1 MNERTE
7 SSPVAADDGAHPR
20 DALQALLT
28 LLPAAALAWPG
39 PGSFLADD
47 LAPQYSG
54 AGIVALATLPAAI
67 SLALR
72 PMQRGVRGLALFL
85 LPLLSA
91 ATWIASDRS
100 LDRFDAGRALA
111 LWCSGLV
118 LLLSGASLS
127 QRGRSVLAH
136 GVVVIG
142 LVFLASAAFDG
153 AHDHAGVLGNT
164 GSLSEA
170 VLPGALIGAGLL
182 LGARSLWRFVGSIAL
197 AGVFLYA
204 AFTPVLAGL
213 VSLAIAFAIGAALHK
228 GLRVRARIGLAL
240 LSLIAIATALVP
252 VARDAQSANESR
264 LAGESESSQER
275 VAADPNEP
283 ASIRSETGGIAV
295 RSRVV
300 QSSLRL
306 LGDHK
311 WLGVGPGQFAATFPP
326 YRDPVEIELSTLG
339 RVLPGETEVEHAHND
354 WIAPAIDAGAPI
366 GIAWITFLAVVAIAS
381 LAALRRGERIDAALA
396 LAAIGLLVNALV
408 DTVFTFNAASS
419 SLACAVFGCL
429 LARRSP
435 ARTVFTRR
443 WVAVIA
449 AVLLG
454 ASAPHAIAM
463 VKHGRALASLAQLDD
478 PKSPRSAELIQA
490 ALDATPDSVLAATLA
505 ARTAELHGRGEL
517 EVRARW
523 LAVLS
528 LRPQRVEPLIKLGYL
543 AAIADRRAEAR
554 PYFERALALDPNHPG
569 ALQNLMSLELE
580 DGNIERAMAA
590 LERRQ
595 ESHPIS
601 NDWLAEYAA
610 RLYLRG
616 LERPSDALLARVQP
630 DFAGL
635 NAEGA
640 YAAAHEFRA
649 KKLEVL
655 GDAFESR
662 ARRSWAREHAANAK
676 WQLAAASYRQDLR
689 ITRDYVDGGAPEVRL
704 ELAAALCLAGKEDE
718 ARDVIAEFVPSEA
731 QLKSLPNWAS
741 DALHDK
747 AWISR

>member
-7 SSPVAADDGAHPR
+7 TPVAADARATSRPASAADRR

-47 LAPQYSG
+47 LAPQYTG
-54 AGIVALATLPAAI
+54 AGIVALASVPAAL

-72 PMQRGVRGLALFL
+72 PMQSGVRGLALFL

-127 QRGRSVLAH
+127 PRGRSVLAH

-142 LVFLASAAFDG
+142 LVFLAGAAFDG

-170 VLPGALIGAGLL
+170 ALPGALIGVGLL
-182 LGARSLWRFVGSIAL
+182 LGARTLWRFVGSIAL
-197 AGVFLYA
+197 AGLFLYA
-204 AFTPVLAGL
+204 ALTPVLAGL

-228 GLRVRARIGLAL
+228 GLRVRARIGLAF
-240 LSLIAIATALVP
+240 LSLIAMATALVP
-252 VARDAQSANESR
+252 IAREEQSAR
-264 LAGESESSQER
+264 AGESI
-275 VAADPNEP
+275 AIPNEA
-283 ASIRSETGGIAV
+283 ASIRSDTGGIEV
-295 RSRVV
+295 RSRVA

-306 LGDHK
+306 LADHA
-311 WLGVGPGQFAATFPP
+311 WVGVGPGQFAATFPP

-366 GIAWITFLAVVAIAS
+366 GIAWIAFLAVVAVAS

-419 SLACAVFGCL
+419 SFACAVFGCV
-429 LARRSP
+429 LARTSP

-449 AVLLG
+449 AVLLA

-478 PKSPRSAELIQA
+478 PKSPRSAELIQE
-490 ALDATPDSVLAATLA
+490 ALDAAPDSVLAATLA
-505 ARTAELHGRGEL
+505 ARTAELHSRGAL
-517 EVRARW
+517 EVRPRW

-554 PYFERALALDPNHPG
+554 PYFERALALDPHHPG

-590 LERRQ
+590 LDRRQ
-595 ESHPIS
+595 ATHPIS

-616 LERPSDALLARVQP
+616 LERQSDALLARVQP
-630 DFAGL
+630 EFAGL

-640 YAAAHEFRA
+640 YGAAHEFRA

-718 ARDVIAEFVPSEA
+718 ARDVMAEFVPSET
-731 QLKSLPNWAS
+731 QLKSLPHWAS
-741 DALHDK
+741 DALRDK
-747 AWISR
+747 DWLGR

>member
-7 SSPVAADDGAHPR
+7 SSAVAADNGAHRR
-20 DALQALLT
+20 DAIQALLT

-54 AGIVALATLPAAI
+54 AGIVALATLPAAF
-67 SLALR
+67 SLVVR

-85 LPLLSA
+85 LPLLSG
-91 ATWIASDRS
+91 ATWIASDSS

-118 LLLSGASLS
+118 LLLSGASLA
-127 QRGRSVLAH
+127 QRGRSLLAH

-142 LVFLASAAFDG
+142 LVFLAGAAFDR
-153 AHDHAGVLGNT
+153 ALDHAGVLGNT

-170 VLPGALIGAGLL
+170 ALPGALIGAGLL

-197 AGVFLYA
+197 AGAFVYA
-204 AFTPVLAGL
+204 ASMPVLAGL
-213 VSLAIAFAIGAALHK
+213 VSLAIALVLGAALHK
-228 GLRVRARIGLAL
+228 GLRVRARIGLAF
-240 LSLIAIATALVP
+240 LSFLALATALVP
-252 VARDAQSANESR
+252 VAREAQSAREQESIAVPR
-264 LAGESESSQER
+264 ET
-275 VAADPNEP
+275 
-283 ASIRSETGGIAV
+283 ASIRSDTGGIAV
-295 RSRVV
+295 RSRVAE
-300 QSSLRL
+300 SSLRL
-306 LGDHK
+306 LADHA
-311 WLGVGPGQFAATFPP
+311 WVGVGPGQFAATFPP

-339 RVLPGETEVEHAHND
+339 RALPGETEVEHAHND
-354 WIAPAIDAGAPI
+354 WLAPAIDAGAPI
-366 GIAWITFLAVVAIAS
+366 GIAWIAFLAVVAIAS

-408 DTVFTFNAASS
+408 DTVFTFNPASS
-419 SLACAVFGCL
+419 SLACAVFGCV
-429 LARRSP
+429 LARTSP

-443 WVAVIA
+443 WVGVIA
-449 AVLLG
+449 AVLL
-454 ASAPHAIAM
+454 AANVPHAIAM
-463 VKHGRALASLAQLDD
+463 VKHGQALASLARLDA
-478 PKSPRSAELIQA
+478 PKSPRSAELIRD
-490 ALDATPDSVLAATLA
+490 ALDAAPDSVLAATLA
-505 ARTAELHGRGEL
+505 ARTAELQGRGEL
-517 EVRARW
+517 EVHARW
-523 LAVLS
+523 RTVLS

-543 AAIADRRAEAR
+543 AAISDRRAEAR

-569 ALQNLMSLELE
+569 ALQNLMSVELE
-580 DGNIERAMAA
+580 DGNIERALAV
-590 LERRQ
+590 LDRRQ
-595 ESHPIS
+595 ATHPIDD
-601 NDWLAEYAA
+601 DWLAEYAA

-616 LERPSDALLARVQP
+616 LERQSDVLLARVQP

-640 YAAAHEFRA
+640 YGAAHEFRA

-662 ARRSWAREHAANAK
+662 ARRSWAREHAANSK
-676 WQLAAASYRQDLR
+676 WQLATASYRQDLR

-718 ARDVIAEFVPSEA
+718 ARDVMAGFAPSEA
-731 QLKSLPNWAS
+731 QLKELQGWAS
-741 DALHDK
+741 DALRDK
-747 AWISR
+747 DWIQR